1 MYTVNRRRGNH
12 NQKQKQNKMIQRQLL
27 HKNILQPWLQQI
39 FNMSHDKNDINDK
52 N

>member
-12 NQKQKQNKMIQRQLL
+12 NQKQKQNKMIQRR
-27 HKNILQPWLQQI
+27 KNILQPWLQQI
-39 FNMSHDKNDINDK
+39 FNMSHDKNDMYDK